1 MEDCLR
7 AWEGRDWKVR
17 WGGDEPASP
26 DEALP
31 TEGGRAPSP
40 PPPPSSSRK
49 RTSWERRCL
58 IRRRLGMRRAAVSS
72 TRSSIPGFPG
82 ERGPSPPAARPSRST
97 ADRTRAGSTQ
107 RPCLLLR

>member
-40 PPPPSSSRK
+40 PPSSVLLP
-49 RTSWERRCL
+49 EAHVV
-58 IRRRLGMRRAAVSS
+58 GAALPDPEEVGDEEGGSELDQ
-72 TRSSIPGFPG
+72 IEHPGFPG
-82 ERGPSPPAARPSRST
+82 G
-97 ADRTRAGSTQ
+97 AGSVPAGREAVPQ
-107 RPCLLLR
+107 HGRPD